1 MPIDNI
7 NIPLFVYFLCEDIMM
22 SDEVVE
28 NDNHED
34 GSTFYDTENANEN
47 ISNHFNDIDSGAI
60 MNDNNDQMM

>member
-34 GSTFYDTENANEN
+34 GSTFTMQRMPTK
-47 ISNHFNDIDSGAI
+47 I
-60 MNDNNDQMM
+60 